1 VELEMM
7 RSRLYELLATAIVVS
22 TIGCAS
28 HDSSNGLG
36 DPKVVAKLHDLG
48 LELSSIAGVPEPTT
62 MYAVEVSDHQT
73 AEKAVSGDIV
83 DDDYAP
89 AYVIVMTGGPFTA
102 LEAPAGATPPE
113 GSVLTATV
121 NAATYEATD
130 VGISNVEPD
139 LSQVALAT
147 ADLNAD

>member
-1 VELEMM
+1 MM
-7 RSRLYELLATAIVVS
+7 RPRLYELLATAIAISV
-22 TIGCAS
+22 GCAS

-48 LELSSIAGVPEPTT
+48 LLLSSIAGVPKPTT
-62 MYAVEVSDHQT
+62 MYAVAVADHQR

-83 DDDYAP
+83 YDDYAP
-89 AYVIVMTGGPFTA
+89 AYVIVMTGGRFRA
-102 LEAPAGATPPE
+102 REAPPGVTPSE

-121 NAATYEATD
+121 KAATYEATD
-130 VGISNVEPD
+130 VGITNVEPD

-147 ADLNAD
+147 ADLNL

>member
-1 VELEMM
+1 M
-7 RSRLYELLATAIVVS
+7 RCRLCELLATAIAMS
-22 TIGCAS
+22 IGCAS

-48 LELSSIAGVPEPTT
+48 LRLSDLAGVPEPTT
-62 MYAVEVSDHQT
+62 MYAVEVSDHQR
-73 AEKAVSGDIV
+73 AEYAVSGAIV
-83 DDDYAP
+83 YDQYAP
-89 AYVIVMTGGPFTA
+89 AYVIVTTGGRFRA
-102 LEAPAGATPPE
+102 LEAPPGVTPPE

-130 VGISNVEPD
+130 VGITNFEPD

-147 ADLNAD
+147 ADLNP

>member
-1 VELEMM
+1 MELM
-7 RSRLYELLATAIVVS
+7 RSRLCHLLAAAIAIR

-48 LELSSIAGVPEPTT
+48 LRLSAIAGVPKPTT

-73 AEKAVSGDIV
+73 AEKSVSGDIV
-83 DDDYAP
+83 SNDYAP
-89 AYVIVMTGGPFTA
+89 AYVIVMTGGPFMA
-102 LEAPAGATPPE
+102 LEAPPGVTPFE

-130 VGISNVEPD
+130 VGITNVEPD
-139 LSQVALAT
+139 LSRVALAT

>member
-1 VELEMM
+1 MI
-7 RSRLYELLATAIVVS
+7 RSRLYELLATAIAIS
-22 TIGCAS
+22 IGCAS
-28 HDSSNGLG
+28 HDSNELG

-48 LELSSIAGVPEPTT
+48 LQLSSIAGVPNPTT

-73 AEKAVSGDIV
+73 AEKAVSGAVVYDY
-83 DDDYAP
+83 YAP

-102 LEAPAGATPPE
+102 VHASPGGTPPQ

-130 VGISNVEPD
+130 VGITNVEPD
-139 LSQVALAT
+139 LSRVALAT
-147 ADLNAD
+147 ADLNAE

>member
-1 VELEMM
+1 MM
-7 RSRLYELLATAIVVS
+7 RSRLYELLATAIAIS

-28 HDSSNGLG
+28 HDSSSGLG
-36 DPKVVAKLHDLG
+36 DPKVVAQLHDLG
-48 LELSSIAGVPEPTT
+48 LRLSAIAGVPKPMT

-73 AEKAVSGDIV
+73 AEKAVSGATVYDE
-83 DDDYAP
+83 YAP

-102 LEAPAGATPPE
+102 LEAPSGVNPPQ

-130 VGISNVEPD
+130 VGITNVEPD

>member
-1 VELEMM
+1 ML
-7 RSRLYELLATAIVVS
+7 RSRLYELLATAIAIS

-28 HDSSNGLG
+28 RDASNGLG
-36 DPKVVAKLHDLG
+36 DPQVVAKLHDLG
-48 LELSSIAGVPEPTT
+48 LQLSSIAGVPKPTT

-73 AEKAVSGDIV
+73 AEKAVSGAIV

-102 LEAPAGATPPE
+102 LEAPAGVTPFA

-130 VGISNVEPD
+130 VGITNVEPD

-147 ADLNAD
+147 VDLKAD

>member
-1 VELEMM
+1 MM
-7 RSRLYELLATAIVVS
+7 RSRLYEFLPTAIAIS

-36 DPKVVAKLHDLG
+36 DSKVVAKLHDLG
-48 LELSSIAGVPEPTT
+48 LRLSSTAGVPRPTT

-73 AEKAVSGDIV
+73 AERAVSGDIV
-83 DDDYAP
+83 YDYYAP
-89 AYVIVMTGGPFTA
+89 AYVIVMTGGPFMA
-102 LEAPAGATPPE
+102 LEAPPGVTPFE

-130 VGISNVEPD
+130 VGITNVEPD
-139 LSQVALAT
+139 LSQIALAT